1 MGRKFLN
8 VVRGRH
14 TYRVFLED
22 IKDAFKK
29 IRRPV
34 PKVPK
39 FREDMTEDDDDLGFD
54 KPTEMEPETLQF
66 Q

>member
-8 VVRGRH
+8 VVRGKH

-29 IRRPV
+29 IKRIV

-39 FREDMTEDDDDLGFD
+39 FR
-54 KPTEMEPETLQF
+54 
-66 Q
+66 

>member
-54 KPTEMEPETLQF
+54 KPT
-66 Q
+66 